1 MLRKIVVLR
10 SKWMQLSSWR
20 LIGFAILLSFVLAFL
35 FLGIFFVADSIFN
48 LEFFTSDNLPSDL
61 GFTFVGRVVALFV
74 SAFLFPLLETF
85 LFQYLV
91 FLFFIK
97 FLRKGVPIIYMVVSA
112 IIFGFSHQA
121 VWGASEFI
129 IGAIWWVHKVLMGL
143 VLACVY
149 YLFFK
154 KKSEAFLLT
163 WFIHGVHNFVF
174 VSILLF
180 SQCISS

>member
-1 MLRKIVVLR
+1 MLRRMVVLR
-10 SKWMQLSSWR
+10 LQLMRLSSRR
-20 LIGFAILLSFVLAFL
+20 LVGFTILLFFVMAFL
-35 FLGIFFVADSIFN
+35 FLGIFVVADSIFN
-48 LEFFTSDNLPSDL
+48 LEFFMSDNLPSDL
-61 GFTFVGRVVALFV
+61 EFTFVGGVVALLV

-97 FLRKGVPIIYMVVSA
+97 FLRKGVPIIYMLISA

-129 IGAIWWVHKVLMGL
+129 IGAIWWVHKVLIGL

-163 WFIHGVHNFVF
+163 WFIHGMHNFVF
-174 VSILLF
+174 TSIILF